1 MSCAHLNAL
10 VGSKLL
16 DLHLGCSFFCSC
28 CCSPAFFSGQQW
40 LQMIS
45 RWFKKINDKKT
56 LFFMK
61 CCFKNLNLVSFLAA
75 MIVHI
80 FENHFFWNRPL
91 KLCVGRI
98 FFFSHT
104 ILSFRVY
111 IIFSKKNLSK
121 NLFSHKFLRM
131 WEDHGGKTH
140 LRENF
145 SLENDTQTRSF
156 PSGGKLIKKLIP
168 RDFKQLRRRLVYK

>member
-1 MSCAHLNAL
+1 MLE
-10 VGSKLL
+10 GY
-16 DLHLGCSFFCSC
+16 SFFRTQSFLLEC
-28 CCSPAFFSGQQW
+28 
-40 LQMIS
+40 I
-45 RWFKKINDKKT
+45 
-56 LFFMK
+56 LFFIK
-61 CCFKNLNLVSFLAA
+61 
-75 MIVHI
+75 
-80 FENHFFWNRPL
+80 
-91 KLCVGRI
+91 
-98 FFFSHT
+98 
-104 ILSFRVY
+104 
-111 IIFSKKNLSK
+111 K

>member
-1 MSCAHLNAL
+1 MIKNIIIFHEMLFWEFEL
-10 VGSKLL
+10 GLL
-16 DLHLGCSFFCSC
+16 SC
-28 CCSPAFFSGQQW
+28 CHDCS
-40 LQMIS
+40 
-45 RWFKKINDKKT
+45 
-56 LFFMK
+56 
-61 CCFKNLNLVSFLAA
+61 
-75 MIVHI
+75 HI
-80 FENHFFWNRPL
+80 WEPFFWNRPL

-111 IIFSKKNLSK
+111 IIFSKKNLST